1 MLVFLPD
8 KKTGRGR
15 WFVVDSKCLMSG
27 YVSDNIEL
35 YGEQISL
42 EDIFDD
48 EYF

>member
-8 KKTGRGR
+8 KESGRGR
-15 WFVVDSKCLMSG
+15 WFVVDSKCLMSD
-27 YVSDNIEL
+27 YVFDNISL